1 MGRGKC
7 DVAGCSCGNYENS
20 LEKCA
25 NGECGHE
32 RSLHGIIG
40 CSYSGK
46 EKDYCECK
54 NFAESDEDVLCEVCG
69 HKRSEHKL
77 TY

>member
-7 DVAGCSCGNYENS
+7 DIAGCACSNYENPE
-20 LEKCA
+20 EKCA
-25 NGECGHE
+25 YINCRHE
-32 RSLHGIIG
+32 RINHGIIG
-40 CSYSGK
+40 CYN
-46 EKDYCECK
+46 DTYTCYCK
-54 NFAESDEDVLCEVCG
+54 NFVEGDEDVLCKNCG